1 MHRFVLE
8 ASMKHVVQALVLLVV
23 VAMPAHAGLALSPV
37 PEPGTIG
44 LVATGLAVVGG
55 VAWWRKRRR

>member
-1 MHRFVLE
+1 
-8 ASMKHVVQALVLLVV
+8 MKHVVQALVLLVV